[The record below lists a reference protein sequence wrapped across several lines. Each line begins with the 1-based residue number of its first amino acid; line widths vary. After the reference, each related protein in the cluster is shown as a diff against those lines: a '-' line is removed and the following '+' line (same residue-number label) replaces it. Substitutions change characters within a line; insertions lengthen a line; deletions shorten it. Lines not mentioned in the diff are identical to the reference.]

1 MSDWKIFTGKL
12 NPHDHDR
19 IQDLPAAPSWRTFG
33 DESLVTKERQPADK
47 DELAALERKGGTFRT
62 DGADT
67 TNAADADDQR
77 ARITKD
83 GKGAKDEN
91 RQQVIEMVNAALY
104 LRRPLLITGK
114 PGTGKSSLIHAV
126 AYELKL
132 GAVLEWPITSRS
144 TLQQGLYSYDAIG
157 RLQDYQSGDKRE
169 IQDYLQLGPLGT
181 ALLPT
186 RRPRAL
192 LIDEIDKSDLDL
204 PNDLLFVF
212 EQGKFVIPELQRLK
226 SKDPV
231 EVRDHGGKESF
242 PIVGGEVR
250 CYQFPFIV
258 MTSNGERE
266 FPAPFLRRCLQLRME
281 EPSTELLK
289 KIVKAHLDAD
299 VAAQADAL
307 IAKFVSRRKAESLAT
322 DQLLNAIHLVKG
334 NHGVAE
340 EDPEMQ
346 DRLINALLKAL
357 TSGN

>member
-12 NPHDHDR
+12 KLDADPDYIVNR
-19 IQDLPAAPSWRTFG
+19 LPAPPPWRTFG
-33 DESLVTKERQPADK
+33 DKSLVAQERRHSDQE
-47 DELAALERKGGTFRT
+47 ELAALERKGSTFRT
-62 DGADT
+62 DDVEATNEDNVAAPKA
-67 TNAADADDQR
+67 NAANA
-77 ARITKD
+77 
-83 GKGAKDEN
+83 AKDEN

-126 AYELKL
+126 AYELQL
-132 GAVLEWPITSRS
+132 GGVLEWPITSRS

-157 RLQDYQSGDKRE
+157 RLQDKQSGDTRE

-192 LIDEIDKSDLDL
+192 LIDEIDKGDLDL
-204 PNDLLFVF
+204 PNDLLFIF
-212 EQGKFVIPELQRLK
+212 EQGKFTIPELQRLK
-226 SKDPV
+226 SEKPLP
-231 EVRDHGGKESF
+231 VRDHTGKESF
-242 PIVGGEVR
+242 PILNGEVR
-250 CYQFPFIV
+250 CHQFPFVV

-289 KIVKAHLDAD
+289 KIVEAHLEKD
-299 VAAQADAL
+299 VAAQADKL
-307 IAKFVSRRKAESLAT
+307 IAEFVKRRKAESLAT

-340 EDPEMQ
+340 EDQ